1 MSHKVHPKIFRIGSI
16 YTWDSKWFSR
26 KNYAKFLR
34 EDLAIRAY
42 LMKEFKDVGMDSIG
56 IERTPHDITVSLSAA
71 KPGMIIGRG
80 GAGAEELRKKVQK
93 KFFDIKTNVKVNILE
108 VSRPALSATIIG
120 QSVVIEIEKR
130 VPFRR
135 VLKQAVER
143 ARKAGALGVKIAVS
157 GRLNGAEIA
166 RREFITEG
174 KIPLQN
180 LRSDIDFNATTAHT
194 IYGVIGIK
202 VWVYRGDI
210 FASKEINK

>member
-16 YTWDSKWFSR
+16 YTWDSKWFAR
-26 KNYAKFLR
+26 RGYAKFLR
-34 EDLAIRAY
+34 EDLAIRSH
-42 LMKEFKDVGMDSIG
+42 LMKEFKDAGVDSIV
-56 IERTPHDITVSLSAA
+56 IERTPHDIIVSILSA

-80 GAGAEELRKKVQK
+80 GAGAEDVRKKLQK

-108 VSRPALSATIIG
+108 VARPALSATIVG
-120 QSVVIEIEKR
+120 QGVVTELEKR

-166 RREFITEG
+166 RREFVTEG

-180 LRSDIDFNATTAHT
+180 LRSDIDFSQAIAQT

-202 VWVYRGDI
+202 VWIYRGDI
-210 FASKEINK
+210 FATKEEKK

>member
-16 YTWDSKWFSR
+16 YTWDSKWFAR
-26 KNYAKFLR
+26 KGYAKLLR
-34 EDLAIRAY
+34 EDLNIRKH
-42 LMKEFKDVGMDSIG
+42 LMKEFKDTGVDSIG
-56 IERTPHDITVSLSAA
+56 IERTLHDITVSISTA

-80 GAGAEELRKKVQK
+80 GSGAEELRKKIQK
-93 KFFDIKTNVKVNILE
+93 KFFDAKTNVKVNILE
-108 VSRPALSATIIG
+108 VSRPALSAHIVSQG
-120 QSVVIEIEKR
+120 VVTEIEKR

-135 VLKQAVER
+135 VLKQSVER

-180 LRSDIDFNATTAHT
+180 LRSDIDFATAEAHT
-194 IYGVIGIK
+194 IYGVIGVK
-202 VWVYRGDI
+202 VWIYRGDI
-210 FASKEINK
+210 FQTKEEKK

>member
-16 YTWDSKWFSR
+16 YTWDSKWFAR
-26 KNYAKFLR
+26 KGYHKFLR
-34 EDLAIRAY
+34 EDLAVRAY
-42 LMKEFKDVGMDSIG
+42 LMKECKDAGVDAIG
-56 IERTPHDITVSLSAA
+56 IERTPHDITVSVSVA
-71 KPGMIIGRG
+71 KPGLIIGRG
-80 GAGAEELRKKVQK
+80 GVGAEELRKKLQK
-93 KFFDIKTNVKVNILE
+93 KFFDLKTNVKVNILE
-108 VSRPALSATIIG
+108 VARPALSAAIVG
-120 QSVVIEIEKR
+120 QGVVAELEKR

-180 LRSDIDFNATTAHT
+180 LRSDIDFNGTMAQT
-194 IYGVIGIK
+194 IYGVIGVK
-202 VWVYRGDI
+202 VWIYRGDI
-210 FASKEINK
+210 FAAKEEIR

>member
-16 YTWDSKWFSR
+16 YTWDSKWFAR
-26 KNYAKFLR
+26 KEYAKFFR
-34 EDLAIRAY
+34 EDLAIRAH
-42 LMKEFKDVGMDSIG
+42 LMKEFKDAGMDSIG
-56 IERTPHDITVSLSAA
+56 IERTPHDITISLSAA

-80 GAGAEELRKKVQK
+80 GAGAEELRKKLQK
-93 KFFDIKTNVKVNILE
+93 KFFDVKTNVKVNILE
-108 VSRPALSATIIG
+108 VSRPALSAAIVG
-120 QSVVIEIEKR
+120 QGVVAELEKR

-143 ARKAGALGVKIAVS
+143 TRKAGAFGVKIAVS

-180 LRSDIDFNATTAHT
+180 LRSDIDFNSAIAQT
-194 IYGVIGIK
+194 IYGVIGVK
-202 VWVYRGDI
+202 VWIYRGDI
-210 FASKEINK
+210 FASKEVTK

>member
-1 MSHKVHPKIFRIGSI
+1 MSHKVHPKIFRIGTI
-16 YTWDSKWFSR
+16 YTWDSKWFAR
-26 KNYAKFLR
+26 KGYAKFLR
-34 EDLAIRAY
+34 EDLAIREY
-42 LMKEFKDVGMDSIG
+42 LMKEFKDAGMDSIG

-80 GAGAEELRKKVQK
+80 GAGAEDLRKKVQK
-93 KFFDIKTNVKVNILE
+93 KFFDVKTNVKVNILE
-108 VSRPALSATIIG
+108 VARPALSATIIG
-120 QSVVIEIEKR
+120 QGVVAEIEKR

-166 RREFITEG
+166 RREFVTEG

-180 LRSDIDFNATTAHT
+180 LRSDIDFNSVAAHT
-194 IYGVIGIK
+194 IFGVIGVK

-210 FASKEINK
+210 FASKEITK